1 MAWSHE
7 WQNQP
12 QGNSMEQDYTGR
24 KRILPLHVGKP
35 LDKLLSH
42 ETGSFCQGQLPLN
55 LPVTDWCFHTYLNRK
70 NTSNRNLDTC
80 SYIFHWRG
88 ICLKKVLPVKSRGA
102 DHCFKTTA
110 YPLQNYQKKRKKCK
124 TPQFW
129 IKLLMIN
136 IINALSIYFLK
147 YGKIWSILK
156 YGKAEKLF
164 SLNVILNISS
174 IFLSV
179 LASNLKC
186 SKTSSQKVK
195 AVVRKNTFLQ

>member
-80 SYIFHWRG
+80 SYIFHWLG
-88 ICLKKVLPVKSRGA
+88 ICLKKVLPVKAEVLTTVLRRQ
-102 DHCFKTTA
+102 HTLFKTT
-110 YPLQNYQKKRKKCK
+110 KKRERNVK
-124 TPQFW
+124 PHNFE
-129 IKLLMIN
+129 
-136 IINALSIYFLK
+136 LSCL
-147 YGKIWSILK
+147 
-156 YGKAEKLF
+156 
-164 SLNVILNISS
+164 
-174 IFLSV
+174 
-179 LASNLKC
+179 
-186 SKTSSQKVK
+186 
-195 AVVRKNTFLQ
+195 